1 MSKQH
6 IQNLVICNILG
17 QQHLSLTSIRLFAH
31 HVNYYTRNT
40 FIEQVVAPSKT
51 GVTAGDIYST
61 HSEEKFQ

>member
-1 MSKQH
+1 MQH
-6 IQNLVICNILG
+6 TRPTTPVPNLHYVYVW
-17 QQHLSLTSIRLFAH
+17 LFAH